1 MSKEIHCQ
9 EANADPPASD
19 DSYFNPPSVMV
30 TYELQSSN
38 ESIPVSESIE
48 NTTESENS
56 EALRSEPE
64 PNFADPYL

>member
-1 MSKEIHCQ
+1 
-9 EANADPPASD
+9 
-19 DSYFNPPSVMV
+19 MV